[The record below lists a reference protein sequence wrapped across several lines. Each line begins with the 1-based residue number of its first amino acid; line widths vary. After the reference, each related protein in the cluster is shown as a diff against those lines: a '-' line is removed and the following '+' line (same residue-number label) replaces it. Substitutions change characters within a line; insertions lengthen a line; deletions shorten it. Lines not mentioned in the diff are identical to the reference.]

1 MQGSRV
7 AAETAGAAPAESKA
21 DSPWESRGG
30 LRLWL
35 LQGKTAGD
43 NAQVLALGETLAR
56 AGSGW
61 QAEIKTV
68 SADLRRAAKR
78 GWRRRPALEAFAA
91 SGMTP
96 PWPDVVIACSKS
108 SCVVAQWLKELT
120 GGRLVHVQLGRLG
133 ARPKAI
139 DLVLE
144 TAQYGVAPTA
154 NMISLTLPIVRR
166 DRAREAAAV
175 EAWEEPLQDLPRPW
189 LGVLVGGPASPIPF
203 DAADG
208 SRLLRRMT
216 ELRRALGGS
225 LLIAYGPRTPNPVR
239 EILELGLSG
248 DPEHR
253 VFGWPPQQPNPYP
266 ALLALADRF
275 LVTCDSASMIA
286 DACVT
291 GKPVEIFALTIP
303 EYLTRFSSRGLG
315 FSIDAR
321 RRRRHRQG
329 LAPDFLDRLRDF
341 LVTQRLLLPYRDMRD
356 LLHVLNKAAI
366 VGSLDVLAD
375 EPPVA
380 GRGKTLQERELDGVK
395 QRIIGLI
402 RARQNGTAV

>member
-1 MQGSRV
+1 MQDSRD
-7 AAETAGAAPAESKA
+7 AGAMSLAHFPQ
-21 DSPWESRGG
+21 GG
-30 LRLWL
+30 PRLWL
-35 LQGKTAGD
+35 FQGKHGGD
-43 NAQVLALGETLAR
+43 NAQVLALGESLAT

-68 SADLRRAAKR
+68 S
-78 GWRRRPALEAFAA
+78 PALRQAGKRFWPQRPSVQVFAA
-91 SGMTP
+91 AGMTP
-96 PWPDVVIACSKS
+96 PWPDVVIGCGRTP
-108 SCVVAQWLKELT
+108 CIVAQWVKQLSA
-120 GGRLVHVQLGRLG
+120 GRAVHVQLGRLG
-133 ARPKAI
+133 AKPKSI

-166 DRAREAAAV
+166 DPARAAAACAV
-175 EAWEEPLQDLPRPW
+175 WEKQLEDLPRPW

-216 ELRRALGGS
+216 ELRRRLGGS
-225 LLIAYGPRTPNPVR
+225 LLIAYGPRTPNSVR
-239 EILELGLSG
+239 EILELGLAG
-248 DPEHR
+248 DFCEGRAHR
-253 VFGWPPQQPNPYP
+253 VFGWPPPQPNPYP

-291 GKPVEIFALTIP
+291 GKPVEVFDLTMP
-303 EYLTRFSSRGLG
+303 EYLTRLSARGLG
-315 FSIDAR
+315 LSIDAR
-321 RRRRHRQG
+321 RRRRHRAG

-341 LVTQRLLLPYRDMRD
+341 LVTQRLLFPYRDMRD

-366 VGSLDVLAD
+366 VGSLETQAD
-375 EPPVA
+375 EPSVA
-380 GRGKTLQERELDGVK
+380 GRGKALQEREIAGVK

-402 RARQNGTAV
+402 RARQDGT

>member
-1 MQGSRV
+1 MQ
-7 AAETAGAAPAESKA
+7 
-21 DSPWESRGG
+21 DSVGG
-30 LRLWL
+30 PRLWL

-43 NAQVLALGETLAR
+43 NAQVLALGESLT

-68 SADLRRAAKR
+68 SADLREAGK
-78 GWRRRPALEAFAA
+78 RRRPLLPSPDLFAA
-91 SGMTP
+91 SGMVP
-96 PWPDVVIACSKS
+96 PWPDVVIACGRTP
-108 SCVVAQWLKELT
+108 CIVAQWLKQLA
-120 GGRLVHVQLGRLG
+120 GGRAVHVQLGRLG
-133 ARPKAI
+133 VKPKAI

-154 NMISLTLPIVRR
+154 NMISLTLPIVRP
-166 DRAREAAAV
+166 DPKREAAAV
-175 EAWEEPLQDLPRPW
+175 EAWEEPLSDLPRPW

-208 SRLLRRMT
+208 SRLLRRIT
-216 ELRRALGGS
+216 ELKRTLGGS

-248 DPEHR
+248 DRAHR
-253 VFGWPPQQPNPYP
+253 IFGWPPQQPNPYP

-291 GKPVEIFALTIP
+291 GKPVEIFMLKIP

-315 FSIDAR
+315 FSLDAR
-321 RRRRHRQG
+321 RRRRYRDG
-329 LAPDFLDRLRDF
+329 LAPDILDRLRDF
-341 LVTQRLLLPYRDMRD
+341 LVTERLLFPYRDMRD
-356 LLHVLNKAAI
+356 LLHVLNRAAI
-366 VGSLDVLAD
+366 VGSLDAAAD

-380 GRGKTLQERELDGVK
+380 GRGKALQAREIDRVR

-402 RARQNGTAV
+402 RASQGGITE

>member
-1 MQGSRV
+1 MQ
-7 AAETAGAAPAESKA
+7 
-21 DSPWESRGG
+21 DSAVGP
-30 LRLWL
+30 RLWL

-43 NAQVLALGETLAR
+43 NAQVLALGESLT
-56 AGSGW
+56 AGTDW

-68 SADLRRAAKR
+68 SPELRRAAKR
-78 GWRRRPALEAFAA
+78 RKSQRPAPEIFAA
-91 SGMTP
+91 SGMTL
-96 PWPDVVIACSKS
+96 PWPDIVIACGGS
-108 SCVVAQWLKELT
+108 SCIAAQWLKELA

-133 ARPKAI
+133 VKPKAI

-144 TAQYGVAPTA
+144 TAQYGVAPTS

-166 DRAREAAAV
+166 DPAREAAAV
-175 EAWEEPLQDLPRPW
+175 EAWENQLGSLPRPW

-208 SRLLRRMT
+208 SRLLRRIT
-216 ELRRALGGS
+216 ELKRALGGS

-248 DPEHR
+248 DRAHR

-291 GKPVEIFALTIP
+291 GKPVEIFMLTIP
-303 EYLTRFSSRGLG
+303 DYLTRFSSRGLG
-315 FSIDAR
+315 LSLDAR
-321 RRRRHRQG
+321 RRRRHREG
-329 LAPDFLDRLRDF
+329 LAPDILDRVRDF
-341 LVTQRLLLPYRDMRD
+341 LVTERLLFPYRDMRD
-356 LLHVLNKAAI
+356 LLHILNKTAI
-366 VGSLDVLAD
+366 VGSLDAMED
-375 EPPVA
+375 EPMVA
-380 GRGKTLQERELDGVK
+380 GRGKALQECEIDGVK
-395 QRIIGLI
+395 QRIVGLI
-402 RARQNGTAV
+402 QARQNRTTG

>member
-1 MQGSRV
+1 MQ
-7 AAETAGAAPAESKA
+7 
-21 DSPWESRGG
+21 DSGRGP
-30 LRLWL
+30 RLWL
-35 LQGKTAGD
+35 LQGKAAGD
-43 NAQVLALGETLAR
+43 NAQVLALGESLT

-68 SADLRRAAKR
+68 SADLRQAGKNRR
-78 GWRRRPALEAFAA
+78 PRRPAPELFAA
-91 SGMTP
+91 SDMTP
-96 PWPDVVIACSKS
+96 PWPEVVIACGRTP
-108 SCVVAQWLKELT
+108 CIVAQWLKALA

-133 ARPKAI
+133 VKPQAI

-154 NMISLTLPIVRR
+154 NMISLTLPIVRPEP
-166 DRAREAAAV
+166 AREAAAV
-175 EAWEEPLQDLPRPW
+175 EAWEKPLSELPRPW
-189 LGVLVGGPASPIPF
+189 LGVLVGGPATPIRF

-208 SRLLRRMT
+208 SRLLRRIT
-216 ELRRALGGS
+216 ELKRTLGGS

-248 DPEHR
+248 DRAHR

-266 ALLALADRF
+266 AVLALADRF

-315 FSIDAR
+315 ISLDAR
-321 RRRRHRQG
+321 RRRRHREG
-329 LAPDFLDRLRDF
+329 LAPDILDRLRDF
-341 LVTQRLLLPYRDMRD
+341 LVTERLLFPYRDMRD
-356 LLHVLNKAAI
+356 LLHVLNRAAI
-366 VGSLDVLAD
+366 VGSLDAMAD

-380 GRGKTLQERELDGVK
+380 GRGKALQEREIDGVK

-402 RARQNGTAV
+402 RARQGRTTE

>member
-1 MQGSRV
+1 MQ
-7 AAETAGAAPAESKA
+7 
-21 DSPWESRGG
+21 DSAVGP
-30 LRLWL
+30 RLWL

-43 NAQVLALGETLAR
+43 NAQVLALGESLT
-56 AGSGW
+56 AGTDW

-68 SADLRRAAKR
+68 SPELRRAAKR
-78 GWRRRPALEAFAA
+78 RKSQRPAPEIFAA
-91 SGMTP
+91 SGMTL
-96 PWPDVVIACSKS
+96 PWPDIVIACGGS
-108 SCVVAQWLKELT
+108 SCIAAQWLKELA

-133 ARPKAI
+133 VKPKAI

-144 TAQYGVAPTA
+144 TAQYGVAPTS

-166 DRAREAAAV
+166 DPAREAAAV
-175 EAWEEPLQDLPRPW
+175 EAWENQLGNLPRPW

-208 SRLLRRMT
+208 SRLLRRIT
-216 ELRRALGGS
+216 ELKRALGGS

-248 DPEHR
+248 DRAHR

-291 GKPVEIFALTIP
+291 GKPVEIFMLTIP
-303 EYLTRFSSRGLG
+303 DYLTRFSSRGLG
-315 FSIDAR
+315 LSLDAR
-321 RRRRHRQG
+321 RRRRHREG
-329 LAPDFLDRLRDF
+329 LAPDILDRVRDF
-341 LVTQRLLLPYRDMRD
+341 LVTERLLFPYRDMRD
-356 LLHVLNKAAI
+356 LLHILNKTAI
-366 VGSLDVLAD
+366 VGSLDAMED
-375 EPPVA
+375 EPAVA
-380 GRGKTLQERELDGVK
+380 GRGKALQECEIDGVK
-395 QRIIGLI
+395 QRIVGLI
-402 RARQNGTAV
+402 QARQNRTTR

>member
-1 MQGSRV
+1 MQ
-7 AAETAGAAPAESKA
+7 
-21 DSPWESRGG
+21 DSVGG
-30 LRLWL
+30 PRLWL

-43 NAQVLALGETLAR
+43 NAQVLALGESLTD
-56 AGSGW
+56 GTGW
-61 QAEIKTV
+61 HAEIKTV
-68 SADLRRAAKR
+68 SPDLRQAGKSR
-78 GWRRRPALEAFAA
+78 WPQRPAPEVFAA

-96 PWPDVVIACSKS
+96 PWPDVVIACGRTP
-108 SCVVAQWLKELT
+108 CITAQWLKEIT

-133 ARPKAI
+133 VKPEAI

-166 DRAREAAAV
+166 DPARETAAIDT
-175 EAWEEPLQDLPRPW
+175 WEKPLGDLPRPW

-216 ELRRALGGS
+216 ELRRILGGS
-225 LLIAYGPRTPNPVR
+225 LLIAYGPRTPIPVQ

-248 DPEHR
+248 DRAHR

-291 GKPVEIFALTIP
+291 GKPVEIFMLTIP
-303 EYLTRFSSRGLG
+303 EYLTRISSRGLG
-315 FSIDAR
+315 LSLDAR
-321 RRRRHRQG
+321 RRRRHRAG
-329 LAPDFLDRLRDF
+329 LAPDILDRFRDF
-341 LVTQRLLLPYRDMRD
+341 LVTERLLFPYRDMRD
-356 LLHVLNKAAI
+356 LLHVLNRAAI
-366 VGSLDVLAD
+366 VGSLEAMAD
-375 EPPVA
+375 EPAVA
-380 GRGKTLQERELDGVK
+380 GRGKALQQREIDGVK
-395 QRIIGLI
+395 QRIIGLM
-402 RARQNGTAV
+402 RTRQNGTAV

>member
-1 MQGSRV
+1 MQDSRD
-7 AAETAGAAPAESKA
+7 AGAMSLAQIPQ
-21 DSPWESRGG
+21 GG
-30 LRLWL
+30 PRLWL
-35 LQGKTAGD
+35 LQGKHGGD
-43 NAQVLALGETLAR
+43 NAQVLALGESLAT

-68 SADLRRAAKR
+68 S
-78 GWRRRPALEAFAA
+78 PALRQAGKRFWPQRPSVEVFDAA
-91 SGMTP
+91 GMTP
-96 PWPDVVIACSKS
+96 PWPDVVIGCGRS
-108 SCVVAQWLKELT
+108 SCIVAQWVKQLS
-120 GGRLVHVQLGRLG
+120 GGRAVHVQLGRLG
-133 ARPKAI
+133 AKPQSI

-166 DRAREAAAV
+166 DPARAAAARAV
-175 EAWEEPLQDLPRPW
+175 WEKQLEDLPRPW

-216 ELRRALGGS
+216 ELRRRLGGS

-239 EILELGLSG
+239 EILELGLAG
-248 DPEHR
+248 DSCEGRAHR
-253 VFGWPPQQPNPYP
+253 VFGWPPPQPNPYP

-291 GKPVEIFALTIP
+291 GKPVEVFDLTMP
-303 EYLTRFSSRGLG
+303 EYLTRISARGLG
-315 FSIDAR
+315 LSIDAR
-321 RRRRHRQG
+321 RRRRHRAG
-329 LAPDFLDRLRDF
+329 LAPDILDRLRDF
-341 LVTQRLLLPYRDMRD
+341 LVTERLLFPYRDMRD

-366 VGSLDVLAD
+366 VGSLESQAD
-375 EPPVA
+375 EPAVA
-380 GRGKTLQERELDGVK
+380 GKGMALQEREIAGVK

-402 RARQNGTAV
+402 RARQDGT

>member
-1 MQGSRV
+1 MQGSRG
-7 AAETAGAAPAESKA
+7 AGETAGAQKSH
-21 DSPWESRGG
+21 GG

-35 LQGKTAGD
+35 LQGRNAGD
-43 NAQVLALGETLAR
+43 NAQVVALGESLT

-61 QAEIKTV
+61 QAVIKTV
-68 SADLRRAAKR
+68 SPDLRQAAKR
-78 GWRRRPALEAFAA
+78 RWPQRPSPEVFAG

-96 PWPDVVIACSKS
+96 PWPDVVIGCGRTP
-108 SCVVAQWLKELT
+108 CIVAQWLKDLS

-133 ARPKAI
+133 TRPKAI

-166 DRAREAAAV
+166 EPAREAAAV
-175 EAWEEPLQDLPRPW
+175 EAWEKQFADLPRPW
-189 LGVLVGGPASPIPF
+189 LAVLVGGPASPIPF

-216 ELRRALGGS
+216 ELKRLLGGS

-239 EILELGLSG
+239 EVLELGLAG
-248 DPEHR
+248 DPAHR
-253 VFGWPPQQPNPYP
+253 VFGWPPAQPNPYP

-275 LVTCDSASMIA
+275 LVTSDSASMIA

-291 GKPVEIFALTIP
+291 GKPVEAFTLPIP
-303 EYLTRFSSRGLG
+303 DHLTRFSSRGLG
-315 FSIDAR
+315 LSIDAR
-321 RRRRHRQG
+321 RRRRHRAG

-341 LVTQRLLLPYRDMRD
+341 LVTERLLFPYRDMRD

-366 VGSLDVLAD
+366 VGSLDTAAD
-375 EPPVA
+375 EPAVA
-380 GRGKTLQERELDGVK
+380 GRGKALQEREIDGVK

-402 RARQNGTAV
+402 RTRQGRTTV

>member
-1 MQGSRV
+1 MQGSRS
-7 AAETAGAAPAESKA
+7 AGETAGTKET
-21 DSPWESRGG
+21 GG
-30 LRLWL
+30 TLRLWL

-43 NAQVLALGETLAR
+43 NAQVLALGESLI

-68 SADLRRAAKR
+68 SPDLRQAGKR
-78 GWRRRPALEAFAA
+78 RWPRRPSLDVFAE

-96 PWPDVVIACSKS
+96 PWPDVVIGCGRTP
-108 SCVVAQWLKELT
+108 CIVAQWLKELS
-120 GGRLVHVQLGRLG
+120 GGHAVHVQLGRLG
-133 ARPKAI
+133 VTPKAI

-154 NMISLTLPIVRR
+154 NLTVLTLPIVRR
-166 DRAREAAAV
+166 DPAREAAAV
-175 EAWEEPLQDLPRPW
+175 AAWKDQLADLPRPW

-203 DAADG
+203 DAEDG

-216 ELRRALGGS
+216 ELRRMLGGS

-239 EILELGLSG
+239 EILEPGLSG
-248 DPEHR
+248 DPAHR

-291 GKPVEIFALTIP
+291 GKPVEIFALKIP

-321 RRRRHRQG
+321 RRRRHRAG

-341 LVTQRLLLPYRDMRD
+341 LVTERLLFPYRDMRD

-366 VGSLDVLAD
+366 VGRLDAAAD
-375 EPPVA
+375 EPAVA
-380 GRGKTLQERELDGVK
+380 GRGKALQEREIDGVK

-402 RARQNGTAV
+402 GTRQGRTTA

>member
-1 MQGSRV
+1 MQNSRGAV
-7 AAETAGAAPAESKA
+7 ETAGAPEFKGESPGEPRA
-21 DSPWESRGG
+21 G

-35 LQGKTAGD
+35 LQGKTGGD
-43 NAQVLALGETLAR
+43 NAQVLGLGESLAT

-61 QAEIKTV
+61 QAETKTV
-68 SADLRRAAKR
+68 SPELRQAAKR
-78 GWRRRPALEAFAA
+78 RWPQLPARDVFAA
-91 SGMTP
+91 CGMAP
-96 PWPDVVIACSKS
+96 PWPDVVIACGRTP
-108 SCVVAQWLKELT
+108 CTVAQWLKALSGE
-120 GGRLVHVQLGRLG
+120 RSVHVQIGRL
-133 ARPKAI
+133 ATKPKAI

-166 DRAREAAAV
+166 DPAREAAAIEV
-175 EAWEEPLQDLPRPW
+175 LEKQLVGLPRPW

-203 DAADG
+203 EAAVG

-216 ELRRALGGS
+216 ELRRVLGGS

-253 VFGWPPQQPNPYP
+253 VFGWPPPQPNPYP
-266 ALLALADRF
+266 GLLALADRF

-291 GKPVEIFALTIP
+291 GKPVEIFTLAMP

-315 FSIDAR
+315 LSIDAR
-321 RRRRHRQG
+321 RRRRNRAG
-329 LAPDFLDRLRDF
+329 LAPDILDRLRDF
-341 LVTQRLLLPYRDMRD
+341 LVTERLLFPYRDMRD
-356 LLHVLNKAAI
+356 LLHVLNKAAL
-366 VGSLDVLAD
+366 VGSLDALAD
-375 EPPVA
+375 ELPVA
-380 GRGKTLQERELDGVK
+380 GKGKALQEREIDGVK
-395 QRIIGLI
+395 QRIIGLL

>member
-1 MQGSRV
+1 MQ
-7 AAETAGAAPAESKA
+7 
-21 DSPWESRGG
+21 DSVGG
-30 LRLWL
+30 PRLWL

-43 NAQVLALGETLAR
+43 NAQVLALGENLT
-56 AGSGW
+56 AGAGW
-61 QAEIKTV
+61 QAEIKTL
-68 SADLRRAAKR
+68 SPDLRQAAKR
-78 GWRRRPALEAFAA
+78 RWPKRPALDRFAA
-91 SGMTP
+91 SEMSP
-96 PWPDVVIACSKS
+96 PWPDVVIACGST
-108 SCVVAQWLKELT
+108 SCIVAQWLKKLA

-133 ARPKAI
+133 VKPKAI

-166 DRAREAAAV
+166 DPTREAVAV
-175 EAWEEPLQDLPRPW
+175 AAWENQLEDLPRPW

-203 DAADG
+203 EAADG
-208 SRLLRRMT
+208 SRLLRRIT
-216 ELRRALGGS
+216 ELKRALGGS

-248 DPEHR
+248 DRAHR

-266 ALLALADRF
+266 ALLSLADRF

-291 GKPVEIFALTIP
+291 GKPVEVFMLTMP

-315 FSIDAR
+315 LSLDAR
-321 RRRRHRQG
+321 RRRRHREG
-329 LAPDFLDRLRDF
+329 LAPDFLDRFRDF
-341 LVTQRLLLPYRDMRD
+341 LVTERLLFPYRDMRD
-356 LLHVLNKAAI
+356 LLHVLNKAAL
-366 VGSLDVLAD
+366 VGSLDASAD

-380 GRGKTLQERELDGVK
+380 GRGKTLQAREIDGVK

-402 RARQNGTAV
+402 RTRQNGTAV

>member
-1 MQGSRV
+1 MQ
-7 AAETAGAAPAESKA
+7 
-21 DSPWESRGG
+21 DSRGAG
-30 LRLWL
+30 ETSGDAVSLGGPRLWL

-43 NAQVLALGETLAR
+43 NAQVLALGDSLAFGTGWLAETR
-56 AGSGW
+56 
-61 QAEIKTV
+61 TV
-68 SADLRRAAKR
+68 SADLRQAAKR
-78 GWRRRPALEAFAA
+78 RRRPGLEIFAA
-91 SGMTP
+91 SGMAP
-96 PWPDVVIACSKS
+96 PWPDAVIACGRTP
-108 SCVVAQWLKELT
+108 CIVAQWLKAIT
-120 GGRLVHVQLGRLG
+120 GGRLVHVQIGRLG
-133 ARPKAI
+133 VKPQTI

-166 DRAREAAAV
+166 DPARESAAI
-175 EAWEEPLQDLPRPW
+175 EAWAKPLEHLPRPW

-216 ELRRALGGS
+216 ELRQTLGGS
-225 LLIAYGPRTPNPVR
+225 LLIAYGPRTPIPVQ

-248 DPEHR
+248 DGAHR
-253 VFGWPPQQPNPYP
+253 IFAWPPPQPNPYP

-291 GKPVEIFALTIP
+291 GKPVELFMLTIP
-303 EYLTRFSSRGLG
+303 DHLTRFSSRGLG
-315 FSIDAR
+315 FSLDAR
-321 RRRRHRQG
+321 RRRRQRAE
-329 LAPDFLDRLRDF
+329 LAPDILDKLRDF
-341 LVTQRLLLPYRDMRD
+341 LVTQRLLFPFRDMRD
-356 LLHVLNKAAI
+356 LLHVLNKTAI
-366 VGSLDVLAD
+366 VGSLDPEAD

-380 GRGKTLQERELDGVK
+380 GRGKALQEREIAGVK

-402 RARQNGTAV
+402 RARQNGTAQ

>member
-1 MQGSRV
+1 MQ
-7 AAETAGAAPAESKA
+7 
-21 DSPWESRGG
+21 DSLGG
-30 LRLWL
+30 PRLWL
-35 LQGKTAGD
+35 LQSKTAGD
-43 NAQVLALGETLAR
+43 NAQVLALGENLT

-61 QAEIKTV
+61 QAEIRTV
-68 SADLRRAAKR
+68 SPALRQEAKR
-78 GWRRRPALEAFAA
+78 RWPQRPAPEIFAA

-96 PWPDVVIACSKS
+96 PWPDIVIACGGAP
-108 SCVVAQWLKELT
+108 CIVAQWLKALA
-120 GGRLVHVQLGRLG
+120 GGGLVHVQLGRLG
-133 ARPKAI
+133 VKPEAI

-166 DRAREAAAV
+166 DKLREAIAI
-175 EAWEEPLQDLPRPW
+175 EAWEKQIEDLPRPW
-189 LGVLVGGPASPIPF
+189 LGVLVGGPATPIPF

-208 SRLLRRMT
+208 SRLLRRIT
-216 ELRRALGGS
+216 ELKRTLGAS

-239 EILELGLSG
+239 EILELGLAG
-248 DPEHR
+248 DRAHR
-253 VFGWPPQQPNPYP
+253 VFGWPPQEPNPYP
-266 ALLALADRF
+266 ALLALADSF

-315 FSIDAR
+315 LSLDAR
-321 RRRRHRQG
+321 RRRRHRAG
-329 LAPDFLDRLRDF
+329 LAPDILDRFRDF
-341 LVTQRLLLPYRDMRD
+341 LVTERLLFPYRDMRD

-366 VGSLDVLAD
+366 VGSLDTTAD

-380 GRGKTLQERELDGVK
+380 GRGKLLQEREIDGVK
-395 QRIIGLI
+395 QRIIGLM
-402 RARQNGTAV
+402 RAKENRTAV

>member
-1 MQGSRV
+1 MQDSQ
-7 AAETAGAAPAESKA
+7 ETGETPI
-21 DSPWESRGG
+21 GG
-30 LRLWL
+30 GPRLWL

-43 NAQVLALGETLAR
+43 NAQVLALGDSLTAKTGW
-56 AGSGW
+56 GS
-61 QAEIKTV
+61 EIKTV
-68 SADLRRAAKR
+68 SPDLRQAAKSR
-78 GWRRRPALEAFAA
+78 WRRRPSDALFAA
-91 SGMTP
+91 AGMTP
-96 PWPDVVIACSKS
+96 PWPEVVIACGKTP
-108 SCVVAQWLKELT
+108 CITAQWLKSLS
-120 GGRLVHVQLGRLG
+120 GGRMIHVQLGRLG
-133 ARPKAI
+133 VKPTGI

-166 DRAREAAAV
+166 DPAREAAAIA
-175 EAWEEPLQDLPRPW
+175 AWESPLQHLPRPW

-216 ELRRALGGS
+216 ELRRTLGGS

-248 DPEHR
+248 DAGHR
-253 VFGWPPQQPNPYP
+253 VFGWPPAQPNPYP

-291 GKPVEIFALTIP
+291 GKPVEIFGLAIP
-303 EYLTRFSSRGLG
+303 DYLTRFSSRGLG
-315 FSIDAR
+315 FSLDAR
-321 RRRRHRQG
+321 RRRRYREA
-329 LAPDFLDRLRDF
+329 LKPDALDQLRDL
-341 LVTQRLLLPYRDMRD
+341 LVTQRLLTPYRDMRD
-356 LLHVLNKAAI
+356 LLHVLNKAGI
-366 VGSLDVLAD
+366 VGSLD
-375 EPPVA
+375 ESIE
-380 GRGKTLQERELDGVK
+380 GKGKALQQREIDGVQ

-402 RARQNGTAV
+402 RARQNGMTQ